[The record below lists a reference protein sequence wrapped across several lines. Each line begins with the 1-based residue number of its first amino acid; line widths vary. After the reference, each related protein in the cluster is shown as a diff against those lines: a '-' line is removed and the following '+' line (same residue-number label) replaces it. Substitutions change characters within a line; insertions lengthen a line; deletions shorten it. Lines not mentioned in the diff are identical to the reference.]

1 MRALESPGEG
11 RCVVAKAAPAGSRV
25 WSLCGGFVL
34 GRLATAPAVCPVA
47 PGGLAVKRVGASSAS
62 HPWGQ
67 GDAAFTLDC
76 PGRYALAEVE
86 GKVSLT
92 LAATELPAEVVELL
106 PTALRGERYADFV
119 SVAGTLSATVASASQ
134 RACRRAPSTP
144 PDSVSIGPD
153 HVYQDWNVVQEAL
166 RTAKREAKASTSWQ
180 TEVDQ
185 GCDIVCR

>member
-1 MRALESPGEG
+1 MPPTPELACEVGHAAPGWTEAVRALESPGEG

-92 LAATELPAEVVELL
+92 LAA
-106 PTALRGERYADFV
+106 RG
-119 SVAGTLSATVASASQ
+119 
-134 RACRRAPSTP
+134 RAPA
-144 PDSVSIGPD
+144 G
-153 HVYQDWNVVQEAL
+153 A
-166 RTAKREAKASTSWQ
+166 
-180 TEVDQ
+180 
-185 GCDIVCR
+185 